1 MASAVYT
8 LPPQAATPTFSLP
21 AGTYTSKQTVTI
33 SDSTTGA
40 TIYYSTNGSI
50 PTTSSSVY
58 HGPISIVD
66 PTTTLQAIATASV
79 PLASA
84 PTFSVD
90 SGTYATPQTV
100 SITDSTPGA
109 IIQYQTG
116 TFPTASSP
124 IYSGPITVS
133 SSEYIYATATASGYL
148 PSEMSNAFYE
158 INPLAEQT
166 AAPSF
171 SVPAGTYTTPQTVAI
186 ADTTAGAYVY
196 YTTDGST
203 PTARSTVY
211 GTPITV
217 SSTQTLKAIV
227 RAGGDTVSAVT
238 SAVYTISPPTPSFS
252 ITGTAIRMAR
262 GATSGNTSTITLTP
276 TGGFTG
282 AIRLSCAISPRA
294 ANDPAT
300 CSIPTSATISGA
312 AAQTTLT
319 VNTTAV
325 ASISNPSGSLFGP
338 FVSGT
343 LSCILLAG
351 MPARRRRWQSI
362 LGIVA
367 LLFSIGL
374 SSCGGAGNVGGS
386 GGGGN
391 TGTTPGLYDITV
403 TGTSGSVT
411 QTGTV
416 SLTVQTQ

>member
-1 MASAVYT
+1 MGQSISSIPITPLQAFAIASGYSISEVASATYMIN
-8 LPPQAATPTFSLP
+8 LPVAAPPTFSVES
-21 AGTYTSKQTVTI
+21 GTYTTPQKVTI
-33 SDSTTGA
+33 SDA
-40 TIYYSTNGSI
+40 
-50 PTTSSSVY
+50 
-58 HGPISIVD
+58 
-66 PTTTLQAIATASV
+66 
-79 PLASA
+79 
-84 PTFSVD
+84 
-90 SGTYATPQTV
+90 
-100 SITDSTPGA
+100 TPGA
-109 IIQYQTG
+109 IIHYQINTG
-116 TFPTASSP
+116 FPIASSP
-124 IYSGPITVS
+124 IYTGPITVS
-133 SSEYIYATATASGYL
+133 SSEYIWAVATASDYNQ
-148 PSEMSNAFYE
+148 SEFSTASYN
-158 INPLAEQT
+158 INPLAPQT

-171 SVPAGTYTTPQTVAI
+171 SVPAGQYTTPQSVAI
-186 ADTTAGAYVY
+186 SDATADANVY

-203 PTARSTVY
+203 PTTRSTLY
-211 GTPITV
+211 FGPITV
-217 SSTQTLKAIV
+217 SSTQTLKAM
-227 RAGGDTVSAVT
+227 AAASGYTFSDVT
-238 SAVYTISPPTPSFS
+238 TAAYTIASPPPSFT
-252 ITGTAIRMAR
+252 ITGTAIRMVR
-262 GATSGNTSTITLTP
+262 GATSGNTSTITVTP

-300 CSIPTSATISGA
+300 CSIPTSATIGSA

-325 ASISNPSGSLFGP
+325 ASISNPSRSLFGP
-338 FVSGT
+338 FVGGAA

-374 SSCGGAGNVGGS
+374 SSCGGAGNVSGS

-416 SLTVQTQ
+416 SLTVQAQ

>member
-1 MASAVYT
+1 MSSQRCGECGVYIAAASGHPHLQLARWD
-8 LPPQAATPTFSLP
+8 LHIQ
-21 AGTYTSKQTVTI
+21 
-33 SDSTTGA
+33 
-40 TIYYSTNGSI
+40 TNGNDLRQHYRCDHLLLDQWKHTDNKFERVPRTNQHRRSNYDAAGDRNGQWNTQDVEGLYI
-50 PTTSSSVY
+50 
-58 HGPISIVD
+58 
-66 PTTTLQAIATASV
+66 

-262 GATSGNTSTITLTP
+262 GATSGNTSTIILTP

-325 ASISNPSGSLFGP
+325 ASISNPSESLVRTICKRHALVHSACRHSSP
-338 FVSGT
+338 SAEVAEHSRY
-343 LSCILLAG
+343 
-351 MPARRRRWQSI
+351 RRTAFLHWAIELWWGR
-362 LGIVA
+362 
-367 LLFSIGL
+367 
-374 SSCGGAGNVGGS
+374 
-386 GGGGN
+386 
-391 TGTTPGLYDITV
+391 
-403 TGTSGSVT
+403 
-411 QTGTV
+411 
-416 SLTVQTQ
+416 